1 MRQEETKVDK
11 VALNDCT
18 RELKHASNFTL
29 LKCNVK
35 LSQVRILMI
44 I

>member
-1 MRQEETKVDK
+1 MRQEEIKVDK

-18 RELKHASNFTL
+18 RELKHASYFTL
-29 LKCNVK
+29 FKCNVK
-35 LSQVRILMI
+35 VSQVRILVI